1 MEDFHRDFSEI
12 GKAIFE
18 ALKPGEENRTNKNVV
33 GIGADGTAT
42 HAMDK
47 VCEDIIINYVQEND
61 LPFNIMSEEL
71 GFLDRKY
78 RETILTDPLDGT
90 FNAENRIPFYSV
102 SIATLVDDFNS
113 LSRGYIMDLARG
125 DEFYAEKGK
134 GSTHNGRKIKV
145 SSIPIKGYTISVGSC
160 SDPMRRKIIDL
171 PGRHR
176 SLGCASLEMALV
188 ARGSVDMMAYVGQG
202 SHIRNV
208 DVAAGVI
215 LVREAG
221 GVVVD
226 TSGSEFNMGLDVK
239 VRTNVIAAR
248 NREVLGDLI

>member
-1 MEDFHRDFSEI
+1 MEDFYAKFTEI

-18 ALKPGEENRTNKNVV
+18 SLNSEEGELANKNVV

-47 VCEDIIINYVQEND
+47 ACEDIIINYVQEND

-78 RETILTDPLDGT
+78 SETILTDPLDGT

-102 SIATLVDDFNS
+102 SMATLVDDFNS
-113 LSRGYIMDLARG
+113 LSRGFIMDLTRG
-125 DEFYAEKGK
+125 DVFYAEKGK
-134 GSTHNGRKIKV
+134 GSKMNGRRIKV
-145 SSIPIKGYTISVGSC
+145 SSIPVRGYTISIGSC
-160 SDPMRRKIIDL
+160 SDPDRKKAIEL

-176 SLGCASLEMALV
+176 SLGCASLELALV
-188 ARGSVDMMAYVGQG
+188 AKGSVDLMAYLGHG
-202 SHIRNV
+202 SYIRNV
-208 DVAAGVI
+208 DVAAGVL

-226 TSGSEFNMGLDVK
+226 RRGSEFNMGLDVT
-239 VRTNVIAAR
+239 VRTNILAGR

>member
-1 MEDFHRDFSEI
+1 MGDFLDDFSEI
-12 GKAIFE
+12 GNRIYE
-18 ALKPGEENRTNKNVV
+18 SLRSPNGEYRNKNVV

-42 HAMDK
+42 HALDK
-47 VCEDIIINYVQEND
+47 VCEDIIVNYVEEND

-78 RETILTDPLDGT
+78 SETIVTDPLDGT
-90 FNAENRIPFYSV
+90 FNAENKIPFYSV
-102 SIATLVDDFNS
+102 SIATMTDDFKS
-113 LSRGYIMDLARG
+113 LTRGFIKDLARG
-125 DEFYAEKGK
+125 DVYYAEKGK
-134 GSTHNGRKIKV
+134 GSMHNGHSIRV
-145 SSIPIKGYTISVGSC
+145 SPVPVHGYSISVGSC
-160 SDPMRRKIIDL
+160 SDVMRRKIIDL

-188 ARGSVDMMAYVGQG
+188 AKGSVDMMAYVGKG
-202 SHIRNV
+202 SYIRNV

-226 TSGSEFNMGLDVK
+226 PSGSEFNMGLDVT
-239 VRTNVIAAR
+239 VRANIMAAR
-248 NREVLGDLI
+248 NREALGDLI

>member
-1 MEDFHRDFSEI
+1 MEDFYRDFSNI
-12 GKAIFE
+12 GDQIFKSLHSSDDE
-18 ALKPGEENRTNKNVV
+18 YRNKNVV

-47 VCEDIIINYVQEND
+47 VCEDIIVRYVEEKD

-78 RETILTDPLDGT
+78 EETILTDPLDGT
-90 FNAENRIPFYSV
+90 FNAENKIPFYSV
-102 SIATLVDDFNS
+102 SIATLTDNFNS
-113 LSRGYIMDLARG
+113 LTRGYVKDLARG
-125 DEFYAEKGK
+125 DVFYAEKGK
-134 GSTHNGRKIKV
+134 GSSHNGQKIKV
-145 SSIPIKGYTISVGSC
+145 SPVPIHGYTISLGKC
-160 SDPMRRKIIDL
+160 SDEMRRKLIDL

-188 ARGSVDMMAYVGQG
+188 ARGSVDMMAYVGKG
-202 SHIRNV
+202 SYIRNI
-208 DVAAGVI
+208 DVAAGVV

-226 TSGSEFNMGLDVK
+226 QSGSEFNMGLDVT
-239 VRTNVIAAR
+239 VRTNIVAAR
-248 NREVLGDLI
+248 NREVLEEIL

>member
-1 MEDFHRDFSEI
+1 MEDFYRKFSEI

-18 ALKPGEENRTNKNVV
+18 ALNSNQDDFTNKNVV

-47 VCEDIIINYVQEND
+47 ICEDIVINYVQEND

-71 GFLDRKY
+71 GFLDRQY
-78 RETILTDPLDGT
+78 EETILTDPLDGT

-102 SIATLVDDFNS
+102 SMATLVDDFNS
-113 LSRGYIMDLARG
+113 LNRGFVMDLAHG
-125 DEFYAEKGK
+125 DIFYAEKNK
-134 GSTHNGRKIKV
+134 GSTHNGKKIRV
-145 SSIPIKGYTISVGSC
+145 SSVPIKGYSISVGSC
-160 SDPMRRKIIDL
+160 NDPLRRKLIDL

-188 ARGSVDMMAYVGQG
+188 AKGSIDLMAYIGQG
-202 SHIRNV
+202 SYIRNV

-226 TSGSEFNMGLDVK
+226 QRGSEFNMGLDVTI
-239 VRTNVIAAR
+239 RTNILAGR
-248 NREVLGDLI
+248 NREVMGDLI